1 MSSRPAR
8 NKAHAAEVCETD
20 KDEIDMIATTSF
32 IDLAQN
38 ELEAYRRT
46 GDALHL
52 AHASR
57 ALNDALARIARAPTP
72 REAANVGSA
81 VESR

>member
-1 MSSRPAR
+1 LPSPPAR

-20 KDEIDMIATTSF
+20 KDEIHMTTTAPF

-57 ALNDALARIARAPTP
+57 ALNEALARIARAPTP